1 LDNQYQKNIAD
12 LSELLRQP
20 KNVLILSHKN
30 PDGDAVGSSTGLLH
44 FLLSRGH
51 KADIVF
57 PNDIPD
63 FISWLPGCER
73 ITIYKHHQKKADDLI
88 DSSELIFFLDFNSS
102 SRIDS
107 LYKKIKTKNIDR
119 VMIDHH
125 PYPENFANITFSDT
139 SVSSTAEL
147 VYRIILDVCKKDC
160 LSKESAI
167 GLFVGIMTDTG
178 CFSYNSS
185 NPGTF
190 QAVAHLLQKGI
201 HKDEIYGKVYD
212 NYSFERMR
220 LLGHSLKDKMEF
232 FPGYRTGIISLTR
245 KELYQFDFNIG
256 DTEGFVNYP
265 LTIKRVV
272 FSALF
277 IEKKD
282 MIKISFRSKG
292 TFPVNTFAKKHF
304 NGGGHLNAA
313 GGESKE
319 SLAKVLNRFKSLLD
333 EYRDELLKSS

>member
-1 LDNQYQKNIAD
+1 MDNQYQKNID
-12 LSELLRQP
+12 SLNELLCQS
-20 KNVLILSHKN
+20 KNILILSHKN
-30 PDGDAVGSSTGLLH
+30 PDGDAIGSSTGLLH
-44 FLLSRGH
+44 FLESRGH
-51 KADIVF
+51 KADIVI
-57 PNDIPD
+57 PNDIPG

-73 ITIYKHHQKKADDLI
+73 ITVYKHHQKKADNLI
-88 DSSELIFFLDFNSS
+88 MSSELIFFLDFNSS
-102 SRIDS
+102 SRIDP
-107 LYKKIKTKNIDR
+107 LYKNIKGKGIMS

-125 PYPENFANITFSDT
+125 PNPENFANIMFSDT

-147 VYRIILDVCKKDC
+147 VYRIIMDLCTNDC
-160 LSKESAI
+160 LSKDAAT

-190 QAVAHLLQKGI
+190 QAIAHLLRKGI
-201 HKDEIYGKVYD
+201 HKDEIYSKVYD
-212 NYSFERMR
+212 NYSFQRMR
-220 LLGHSLKDKMEF
+220 LLGHSLKDKMEY
-232 FPGYRTGIISLTR
+232 FPEHRTAIISLTNSD
-245 KELYQFDFNIG
+245 LQQFDYTIG

-265 LTIKRVV
+265 LNIKGVI

-282 MIKISFRSKG
+282 MVKISFRSKG
-292 TFPVNTFAKKHF
+292 SFPVNTFAIKHF

-319 SLAKVLNRFKSLLD
+319 SLANVLNRFKTLLD
-333 EYRDELLKSS
+333 DYRDELLKSS